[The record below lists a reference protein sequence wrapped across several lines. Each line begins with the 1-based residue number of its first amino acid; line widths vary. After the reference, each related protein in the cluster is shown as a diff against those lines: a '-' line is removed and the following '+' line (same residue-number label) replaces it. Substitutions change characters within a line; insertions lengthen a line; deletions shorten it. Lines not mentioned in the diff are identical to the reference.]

1 MKDNDCVYLHI
12 EASDE
17 AGHEGNALLKKK
29 TVEFLDHRVLKRLV
43 EASQEMDEPLTI
55 ALLPDHP
62 TPCRIR
68 THTAAPVPFIIYKPG
83 KEPDNVQTYDEFSV
97 EEGYYGLLSQDEFIK
112 ELFKKD

>member
-1 MKDNDCVYLHI
+1 MN
-12 EASDE
+12 
-17 AGHEGNALLKKK
+17 LLKNYSKK
-29 TVEFLDHRVLKRLV
+29 IDLDSVARN
-43 EASQEMDEPLTI
+43 I
-55 ALLPDHP
+55 P